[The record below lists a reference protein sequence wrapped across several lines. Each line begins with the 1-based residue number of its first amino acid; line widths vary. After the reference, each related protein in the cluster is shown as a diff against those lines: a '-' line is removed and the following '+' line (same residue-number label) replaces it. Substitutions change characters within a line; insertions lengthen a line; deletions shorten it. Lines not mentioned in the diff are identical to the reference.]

1 MLLGNKVF
9 FIVIVI
15 VKHVAMEI
23 DVVYSFYFYAVM
35 ALVCPGFDGVFS
47 VRIID

>member
-15 VKHVAMEI
+15 VIVIIVIVIVSQLSLCNVLKP
-23 DVVYSFYFYAVM
+23 DVKSKIKM
-35 ALVCPGFDGVFS
+35 QLE
-47 VRIID
+47 

>member
-15 VKHVAMEI
+15 VIVKCDMIIYKFLLIPFEI
-23 DVVYSFYFYAVM
+23 YYPTAFVKAVE
-35 ALVCPGFDGVFS
+35 
-47 VRIID
+47 I